1 MIINKWEGI
10 MKLAQ
15 TSQEEFISYLPDIH
29 AISSGLKAA
38 ISWWGCEVL
47 ERVRRS
53 LGGYAYSSYNGIG
66 VAIGD
71 WGVVTTGKLRLI
83 LVNYKLFLFI
93 YLFINRWG
101 R

>member
-1 MIINKWEGI
+1 

-15 TSQEEFISYLPDIH
+15 TSQEEFVSYLPDVH
-29 AISSGLKAA
+29 AISAGLKAT

-71 WGVVTTGKLRLI
+71 WGVVTTGKLRFNFDKI
-83 LVNYKLFLFI
+83 INYFIYLLI
-93 YLFINRWG
+93 YLFIY
-101 R
+101 